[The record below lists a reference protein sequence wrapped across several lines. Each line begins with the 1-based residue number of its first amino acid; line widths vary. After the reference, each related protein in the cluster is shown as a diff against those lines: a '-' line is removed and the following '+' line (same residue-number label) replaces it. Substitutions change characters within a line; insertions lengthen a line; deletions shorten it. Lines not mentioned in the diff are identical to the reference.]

1 MDVAF
6 NWKGTFGLV
15 KLALKLHKLAKKS
28 KFLVVDNL
36 RNEDIILMLLEIKRV
51 LAVNITRFRIS

>member
-28 KFLVVDNL
+28 KFLVVDSL
-36 RNEDIILMLLEIKRV
+36 RNEHIINAR
-51 LAVNITRFRIS
+51 NQTRASS